1 MINDWGK
8 ESHGAN
14 LWRIHVTKF
23 QISYFY
29 DNQVELFGRRLKW
42 KYWESDEKA
51 SKLLA
56 HCLKQVGWDSK
67 IRTYYFSQFYKQFY
81 KFDMV
86 NQQQMNNVDTILY
99 NNKILQ
105 A

>member
-1 MINDWGK
+1 MINDWYK

-14 LWRIHVTKF
+14 LWEIHVTKF

-29 DNQVELFGRRLKW
+29 TNQVELFGRRLKW

-51 SKLLA
+51 GKLLA

-67 IRTYYFSQFYKQFY
+67 I
-81 KFDMV
+81 
-86 NQQQMNNVDTILY
+86 MNLLFPPPNSISNFINL
-99 NNKILQ
+99 IW
-105 A
+105 